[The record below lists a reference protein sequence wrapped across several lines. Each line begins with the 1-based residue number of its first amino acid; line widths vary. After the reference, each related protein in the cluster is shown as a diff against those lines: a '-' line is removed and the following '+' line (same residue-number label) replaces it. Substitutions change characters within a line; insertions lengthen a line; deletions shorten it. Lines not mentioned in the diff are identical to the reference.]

1 MKLIDSFPL
10 SQWLKTYTKAS
21 LSRDFIAGIIVAI
34 MLVPQSMAYAL
45 LAGVPAEYGL
55 YCAIIPTLLYSFLG
69 SSRHLSVAPAAL
81 ISILVASSVSNL
93 QPESDAQYLQY
104 VTMISFLSGIFLIVM
119 RLLRFGHITRFISI
133 PVISGFTS
141 AAAIIITTSQLKY
154 ILGINIPNG
163 LSFIE
168 TLEHLFNALPDTNF
182 TVLSIGICC
191 CFGLWF
197 FKVPW
202 EKVIDRLELRLW
214 LRQMITRSGPLFVV
228 LLAALI
234 VSIFQ
239 LNITQKI
246 AIVGEI
252 PEGLPQLQWLSL
264 DVDVLQKLA
273 VPALLIALMC
283 FLTSVAVGNNLA
295 AKRKERLN
303 PNQELLALGVAN
315 LGAALSGT
323 FALAASLSRSAVSYN
338 AGSETTIASM
348 ISAIGVLITLFLFTS
363 LFYFLPLV
371 ALSAIVIMSVISMI
385 ELKKVAYYWRIN
397 RTDALSLAV
406 TFLSVLAFG
415 IDIGIGVGIL
425 CSIILLIQRASHPHI
440 AEVGRIGNSEHFRNM
455 DRHEVTLNSRVVVV
469 RIDES
474 LYFANAEYIEHYILE
489 LCGKKKG
496 MRHLVFMFSSVNF
509 IDASAIEMFRSL
521 IPKLKHRAICLHFSE
536 VKGPV
541 LDQIKNTDLLNM
553 LEPGRMFLST
563 DKAVRALS
571 K

>member
-1 MKLIDSFPL
+1 MKIIDSLPL
-10 SQWLKTYTKAS
+10 SRWLKTYNKAS

-34 MLVPQSMAYAL
+34 VLVPQSMAYAL

-81 ISILVASSVSNL
+81 ISILVASSVANL

-104 VTMISFLSGIFLIVM
+104 VTMISFLSGVFLIIM
-119 RLLRFGHITRFISI
+119 RLLRFGNITRFISI

-141 AAAIIITTSQLKY
+141 AAAIIITASQLKY
-154 ILGINIPNG
+154 MLGVSIPNG
-163 LSFIE
+163 LNFID
-168 TLEHLFNALPDTNF
+168 TLRYLFSALPDTNF
-182 TVLSIGICC
+182 SVLFIGILCC
-191 CFGLWF
+191 LSLWF
-197 FKVPW
+197 FKTPW
-202 EKVIDRLELRLW
+202 EKIIARLSLSLW
-214 LRQMITRSGPLFVV
+214 LKQMITRAGPLFVV
-228 LLAALI
+228 LAAALF
-234 VSIFQ
+234 VGLFQ
-239 LNITQKI
+239 LDITQNI
-246 AIVGEI
+246 EVVGDI
-252 PEGLPQLQWLSL
+252 PKGLPQLQWVTIDLEL
-264 DVDVLQKLA
+264 MQQLA
-273 VPALLIALMC
+273 IPSLLIALMC

-315 LGAALSGT
+315 IGAALSGT
-323 FALAASLSRSAVSYN
+323 FALAASLSRTAVSYN

-348 ISAIGVLITLFLFTS
+348 ISAVGVLLTLLLFTS
-363 LFYFLPLV
+363 LFYFLPIV
-371 ALSAIVIMSVISMI
+371 ALSAIVIMSVVSMI
-385 ELKKVAYYWRIN
+385 ELKKIVYYWRIN
-397 RTDALSLAV
+397 RTDALSLAI

-440 AEVGRIGNSEHFRNM
+440 AEVGRIGDTEHFRNM
-455 DRHEVTLNSRVVVV
+455 DRHEVTLNSSVVVV

-509 IDASAIEMFRSL
+509 IDASAIEMFSSL
-521 IPKLKHRAICLHFSE
+521 IQKLKHQSICLHLSE

-563 DKAVRALS
+563 DKALRALS